1 MALDPL
7 INITEATFDGGNPS
21 ELDYLRPN
29 GFKFQVHNI
38 PNVAYFCQSAN
49 IPDMTLGFAT
59 VNTPLV
65 DYSEPGEKLQFGEL
79 NIRFLIQENLQNY
92 LELYNWLRGLG
103 FPESHNEYKEFIEKQ
118 NYRQP
123 SSVQLTKM
131 RALLEKSDASLFILD
146 SNNNPKTRVVFQD
159 AFPVALSGMDF
170 DISTGNTDYFQALAT
185 FRYKQFIVEAI
196 A

>member
-1 MALDPL
+1 MALDPIL
-7 INITEATFDGGNPS
+7 NISEATFDGKNPS

-29 GFKFQVHNI
+29 GFKFQVHSL

-79 NIRFLIQENLQNY
+79 NIRFLIQENLENY

-103 FPESHNEYKEFIEKQ
+103 FPQDHTEYKKFIEKQ
-118 NYRQP
+118 QYRTSP
-123 SSVQLTKM
+123 NIQLTRM
-131 RALLEKSDASLFILD
+131 RALLEKSDATLFILD
-146 SNNNPKTRVVFQD
+146 SNNNPQSKVVFQD
-159 AFPVALSGMDF
+159 AFPVALSGMEF
-170 DISTGNTDYFQALAT
+170 ELSSTDYFQALAT
-185 FRYKQFIVEAI
+185 FRYKQFVVETIV
-196 A
+196 